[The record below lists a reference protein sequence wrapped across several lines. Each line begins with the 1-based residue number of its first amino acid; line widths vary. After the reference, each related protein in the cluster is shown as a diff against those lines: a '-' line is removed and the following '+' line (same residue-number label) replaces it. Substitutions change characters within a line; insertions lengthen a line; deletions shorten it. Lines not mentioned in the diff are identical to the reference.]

1 MTAPQP
7 VRLLKIAEVMHR
19 TSLSRST
26 IYALIE
32 KGKFPQ
38 QRKLGHKCS
47 RWVESEIDAWTR
59 EIAA

>member
-1 MTAPQP
+1 MTAQQP
-7 VRLLKIAEVMHR
+7 IRLLKINEVMDR

-32 KGKFPQ
+32 KGKFPS
-38 QRKLGHKCS
+38 QRKLGRKCS